1 MLSKTIYS
9 NVIETKHALA
19 DADVLSI
26 KTAVESSI
34 LYPTILL
41 G

>member
-1 MLSKTIYS
+1 MYS
-9 NVIETKHALA
+9 NVIETKHVLA
-19 DADVLSI
+19 DADVLI
-26 KTAVESSI
+26 NKTAVESSV

>member
-1 MLSKTIYS
+1 MYS
-9 NVIETKHALA
+9 NVIETKHVLA
-19 DADVLSI
+19 DADVLI
-26 KTAVESSI
+26 NKTAV

>member
-1 MLSKTIYS
+1 MLSKTMHS

-19 DADVLSI
+19 DADVLI
-26 KTAVESSI
+26 NKTAVESSI

-41 G
+41 R